1 MRRKPLQIMALLGA
15 LAVLP
20 SQSQAQDLGGW
31 LKRAAK
37 QVQDDITHKV
47 ENKAKESVTRPVE
60 DALDGNSM
68 DRGNDAGQA
77 RKNAGRTDAATVAP
91 DDSAAGAMVAMPLP
105 KLPMAAAA
113 SWGTVVVNADGSVTA
128 WPDGADGQAVRV
140 ALPRKAISAAVHQYT
155 AFILL
160 DDGTVMGLGKNNYQ
174 SLGTAGDGTSMPN
187 AIPGLHD
194 IMQIAAT
201 YGHAL
206 ALRRDGAVFAW
217 GEDVDGLRGDAQ
229 GAHAAVTRVPG
240 LPAIAQVATAAR
252 HSLALG
258 RDGHVYAW
266 GGNSHGELGNGSAGA
281 PAAPAMVPGL
291 DDVVAIAAGLQT
303 SLALRRDGSVR
314 AWGSNQS
321 AMLGNGK
328 RAGSSGEGLALVPVA
343 VNGVANVRSIVAGEG
358 FVLALLGDGSVRA
371 WGFDGYGEIGVGT
384 SGGYHMSPT
393 RIPSLA
399 KVVNINAGG
408 YRVFATT
415 ADGRLWHWGK
425 PIPVV
430 PGRQPSVKVPAVLER
445 SSSNGEGT

>member
-1 MRRKPLQIMALLGA
+1 MKRHS
-15 LAVLP
+15 LAITVMLCVLVVSP
-20 SQSQAQDLGGW
+20 AQSHAQDVGGW

-47 ENKAKESVTRPVE
+47 ENKAKETVTRPVE
-60 DALDGNSM
+60 SALDGDNGK
-68 DRGNDAGQA
+68 RGNDAKQA
-77 RKNAGRTDAATVAP
+77 RDNTARADASSDSPAGE
-91 DDSAAGAMVAMPLP
+91 MVSMSIP

-128 WPDGADGQAVRV
+128 WPDEADGQAMHV
-140 ALPRKAISAAVHQYT
+140 ALSRKAVGAAVHQYT

-174 SLGTAGDGTSMPN
+174 SLGTAGDGASAPV

-229 GAHAAVTRVPG
+229 STHAAVTRVPG
-240 LPAIAQVATAAR
+240 LPTIAQVATAAR

-258 RDGHVYAW
+258 RDGRVYAW
-266 GGNSHGELGNGSAGA
+266 GGNSRGELGNGSAGA
-281 PAAPAMVPGL
+281 PAAPAVVPGL
-291 DDVVAIAAGLQT
+291 EDVVAIAAGLQT
-303 SLALRRDGSVR
+303 SLALKRDGSVR

-321 AMLGNGK
+321 AMLGNG
-328 RAGSSGEGLALVPVA
+328 RRGGSSADGNALTPVA
-343 VNGVANVRSIVAGEG
+343 VNGVANARAIAAGEG
-358 FVLALLGDGSVRA
+358 FALALLGDGSLRA

-415 ADGRLWHWGK
+415 GDGRLWHWGT
-425 PIPVV
+425 PIPVA
-430 PGRQPSVKVPAVLER
+430 PGRRPNVKAPVVLEH
-445 SSSNGEGT
+445 